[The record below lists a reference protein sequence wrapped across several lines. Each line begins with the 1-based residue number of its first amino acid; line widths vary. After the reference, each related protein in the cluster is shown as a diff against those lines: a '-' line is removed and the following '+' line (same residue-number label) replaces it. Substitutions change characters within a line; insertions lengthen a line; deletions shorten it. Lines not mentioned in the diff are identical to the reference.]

1 MLRSRA
7 LNGVHR
13 ASSTRCGAASR
24 SMRAT
29 TPTHP
34 WRRDPHGEVPALILR
49 DGASRPLRM
58 RAGLEL
64 RPLRRKGSS
73 GACSRSRLITEP
85 RSPFLFTCQTAHVSS
100 FPRRV
105 FAPGFCF
112 LCFAHPNEGWR
123 SAEKTLGCSGTRGA
137 CRNAARQT
145 PCEAPCV
152 SRRRSPLGAPPW
164 RFWAPV
170 PRFPHRQLSLACA
183 SASNRIGHSELLAS
197 GS

>member
-1 MLRSRA
+1 
-7 LNGVHR
+7 
-13 ASSTRCGAASR
+13 
-24 SMRAT
+24 
-29 TPTHP
+29 
-34 WRRDPHGEVPALILR
+34 
-49 DGASRPLRM
+49 M

-73 GACSRSRLITEP
+73 SACSRSRLITEP

-137 CRNAARQT
+137 CLNAARQT
-145 PCEAPCV
+145 PCEASCV
-152 SRRRSPLGAPPW
+152 SRETLASRRSTVAILGSGPALPSP
-164 RFWAPV
+164 AAL
-170 PRFPHRQLSLACA
+170 LSLRFGEQPDRSQRAPRVRVVVPGGRGPGA
-183 SASNRIGHSELLAS
+183 SRSDGCEPAPRDATPRSIFGIASRRRPS
-197 GS
+197 